1 MCRTQDALPRELRL
15 AVNATNKEIRFP
27 SLGFSGETEQ
37 VSLLR
42 GGSLQH

>member
-1 MCRTQDALPRELRL
+1 MCRTQDALQSELRL
-15 AVNATNKEIRFP
+15 AVKATNKEICFP
-27 SLGFSGETEQ
+27 SLGFLGETEQ